1 MSGENVSRGAS
12 RNRHGRSLRRPVF
25 SNLFRNRLSQG
36 GGFEQ
41 VVTATC
47 EYLISAWPEELRDL
61 NWQIINA
68 PAITPEDKLV
78 RRWGIRKSTMTIFIY
93 RLPIERMGHHRR
105 HDMLHERM
113 HIEENVFAAVGHL
126 LDKDPWELEP
136 ERYR

>member
-1 MSGENVSRGAS
+1 MAAEKRSRGAS
-12 RNRHGRSLRRPVF
+12 RNRHGRTLRRPVF

-41 VVTATC
+41 VVTSTC
-47 EYLISAWPEELRDL
+47 EYLMASWPQELAGL
-61 NWQIINA
+61 NWQVINA
-68 PAITPEDKLV
+68 PAITSDDQLV

-105 HDMLHERM
+105 GDQLHERM
-113 HIEENVFAAVGHL
+113 HIEENVFAAVGQL
-126 LDKDPWELEP
+126 VDKDPWQLVP